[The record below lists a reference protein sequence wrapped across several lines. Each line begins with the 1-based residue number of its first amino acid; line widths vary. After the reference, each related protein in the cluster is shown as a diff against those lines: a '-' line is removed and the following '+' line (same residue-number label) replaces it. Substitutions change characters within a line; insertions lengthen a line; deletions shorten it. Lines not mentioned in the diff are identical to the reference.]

1 MKRILFIAFAAI
13 TLVACNQ
20 NPGISEPIVSFPEE
34 KDSITN
40 DFTLIKACI
49 GISQAKVE
57 SLLVENGYQE
67 VENDKYKKY
76 KKTEDGITKEITLF
90 AQNNLIG
97 NIELV
102 ARIDQFETG
111 RPIFVEWM
119 SEIRKSKTF
128 PKLVRAHYELRINY
142 GSGKQSVN
150 TAEDLIAAL
159 NAIIPPANDFL
170 YASFGGNDIYA
181 NKYSLTLYPEL
192 GMVDLQVYN
201 LRVGQPLDEFTRNDL
216 QDNDLHKHILISKID
231 YMTFRNRG
239 FYALNVSKKLE
250 EGLEIPFVAD
260 YETPGDIGYI
270 KLYYRNTNNLL
281 MNGTIIWSGCGKL
294 SFPERFRAGYL
305 LEKGL
310 PFPGVDRIGFIG
322 NNGKYT
328 STTDETEL
336 RNIWQTLSKQKEF
349 QHYFGNS
356 TKKVAVY
363 LYTPSVGIGNPYDA
377 YYIVFT
383 EQTK

>member
-49 GISQAKVE
+49 GISQAEAE

-76 KKTEDGITKEITLF
+76 KKTEDGITKELIIYT
-90 AQNNLIG
+90 QNNLVG
-97 NIELV
+97 NVSLV
-102 ARIDQFETG
+102 ARINQFETG
-111 RPIFVEWM
+111 RSIFVEWM
-119 SEIRKSKTF
+119 NEIRKSKIF
-128 PKLVRAHYELRINY
+128 PKLVRTHYELKINY
-142 GSGKQSVN
+142 ETGKQSVN

-159 NAIIPPANDFL
+159 NAIISPANDFR
-170 YASFGGNDIYA
+170 YASFDGNDIYA
-181 NKYSLTLYPEL
+181 NTYSLSLFPDL
-192 GMVDLQVYN
+192 GNVYLQVYN

-231 YMTFRNRG
+231 YLTFRNRG

-250 EGLEIPFVAD
+250 KGIEIPFVAD
-260 YETPGDIGYI
+260 YRTPGDFGYI
-270 KLYYRNTNNLL
+270 KLYYHNTNNLL
-281 MNGTIIWSGCGKL
+281 LDGTIIWNGCGKL

-310 PFPGVDRIGFIG
+310 PFPGLDRIGFI
-322 NNGKYT
+322 NDNGEYT

-356 TKKVAVY
+356 TKKVAIY
-363 LYTPSVGIGNPYDA
+363 LYTPSVGMSNPYDA
-377 YYIVFT
+377 YYLVFT
-383 EQTK
+383 EQTE

>member
-1 MKRILFIAFAAI
+1 MKKILFIALAAI
-13 TLVACNQ
+13 TLAACNQ
-20 NPGISEPIVSFPEE
+20 DLGFNKPIVTPTEE
-34 KDSITN
+34 KDPVTN

-49 GISQAKVE
+49 GVSQAEVE
-57 SLLVENGYQE
+57 ALLVESGFKE
-67 VENDKYKKY
+67 VENDKYKKFQ
-76 KKTEDGITKEITLF
+76 KTEDGITKEIILYT
-90 AQNNLIG
+90 QNNLVG
-97 NIELV
+97 NIELI

-142 GSGKQSVN
+142 GTGKQSIN

-159 NAIIPPANDFL
+159 NAIIPPANDFR

-181 NKYSLTLYPEL
+181 NTYSLTLYPEL

-201 LRVGQPLDEFTRNDL
+201 LRVGQPLDEFTQNDL

-260 YETPGDIGYI
+260 YETPSDFGYI

-281 MNGTIIWSGCGKL
+281 LDGTIIWNGCGKL

-305 LEKGL
+305 LENGL
-310 PFPGVDRIGFIG
+310 PFPGVDRIGFIN